1 MTLRGIGDAA
11 SRPIVVG
18 ARGKAR
24 RGNQSAPLI
33 LVIPSSLTRGK
44 QDLLKQS
51 CCSEAAIGT
60 EEREGY
66 V

>member
-1 MTLRGIGDAA
+1 MSA
-11 SRPIVVG
+11 SRLIVVG

-24 RGNQSAPLI
+24 KGNQSAPLI

-44 QDLLKQS
+44 QDFLKQS
-51 CCSEAAIGT
+51 CCSEAAIRM
-60 EEREGY
+60 EEGGGGCY